1 MNCEWAKGF
10 QPVDIRTWAA
20 LLISIGLPFVQV
32 VPASAATLDR
42 VRQTGKLMLGYQTD
56 AQPFSYKGGD
66 GQVTGYSVALCER
79 VAEEVKAQLGV
90 AELAI
95 EWVPVSLEDSFGAV
109 AQGKIDLLCAAET
122 ETLERRKQV
131 SFSLPIFPS
140 GTAALLRADAP
151 APLQDVLAGRPQSG
165 PIWRG
170 SPARILEAKTFSA
183 VAGTKTESWLR
194 GRLKDFQL
202 DARVVP
208 VDSYAAGIAR
218 VLDHSS
224 DVFFG
229 DRPILADAIAEG
241 SSAGEVVVIDKLFTY
256 EPIALPLAR
265 NDDDFRLAV
274 DRALSQFFR
283 SDEFREVYRKW
294 FGTPDEG
301 ALAFFRQTAIPE

>member
-1 MNCEWAKGF
+1 MTCEWAKGF
-10 QPVDIRTWAA
+10 QRVDIKTWAA
-20 LLISIGLPFVQV
+20 LLISIGLPFAQI

-42 VRQTGKLMLGYQTD
+42 VRQTGKLMLGYRDD
-56 AQPFSYKGGD
+56 ARPFSYKGGD
-66 GQVTGYSVALCER
+66 GQVTGYTVALCEK
-79 VAEEVKAQLGV
+79 VAEQVKAELGLT
-90 AELAI
+90 ELAI
-95 EWVPVSLEDSFGAV
+95 EWVPVTVEDRFTAV
-109 AQGKIDLLCAAET
+109 AQGKIDLLCGSST

-131 SFSLPIFPS
+131 AFSLPIFPS

-151 APLQDVLAGRPQSG
+151 VPLQDVLSGRPETG

-183 VAGTKTESWLR
+183 VAGTTTESWLAD
-194 GRLKDFQL
+194 RLKDFQL
-202 DARVVP
+202 DAKVVP

-229 DRPILADAIAEG
+229 DRPILADAAAEG
-241 SSAGEVVVIDKLFTY
+241 PTAGEVIVLDRLFTY
-256 EPIALPLAR
+256 EPIAMSLAR
-265 NDDDFRLAV
+265 NDDDFRLVV

-283 SDEFREVYRKW
+283 SDKFLEVYRKW

-301 ALAFFRQTAIPE
+301 VLAFFRQTAIPE

>member
-1 MNCEWAKGF
+1 MANRPTGSMASDVSASGRSYRFGTVGC
-10 QPVDIRTWAA
+10 AA
-20 LLISIGLPFVQV
+20 SITV
-32 VPASAATLDR
+32 S
-42 VRQTGKLMLGYQTD
+42 
-56 AQPFSYKGGD
+56 D
-66 GQVTGYSVALCER
+66 GPSSVALRRVGSPCE
-79 VAEEVKAQLGV
+79 
-90 AELAI
+90 
-95 EWVPVSLEDSFGAV
+95 ST
-109 AQGKIDLLCAAET
+109 KIREPSGDATAET
-122 ETLERRKQV
+122 M
-131 SFSLPIFPS
+131 FFPS

-183 VAGTKTESWLR
+183 VAGTTAESWLN

-202 DARVVP
+202 DAKVVP

-229 DRPILADAIAEG
+229 DRPILADAAAVG
-241 SSAGEVVVIDKLFTY
+241 SSAGEVVVLDKLFTY

-294 FGTPDEG
+294 FGAPDEG